1 MQGTFDYII
10 VGGGSGGC
18 AVAGRL
24 SEDPNVS
31 VCLIEAGGEGKN
43 AIIRMPA
50 GIAAVLP
57 TPIFNWAYKPEAQTG
72 LNGRGG
78 YQPRGKTLGG
88 SSAINAMLYVR
99 GHRGDYDEWRD
110 LGNAGWGFD
119 DVLPYFKRSEGNER
133 GSNNLHGADGPLS
146 VADAR
151 SPHAISDAFLDA
163 ARENQI
169 PVNPDF
175 NGESQEG
182 IGYYQV
188 TQKNGERCSAAAA
201 YIHPHMD
208 RSNLTVLTRTRAL
221 KLLITDGQCTGV
233 RVKGPG
239 GERNL
244 TARHETVLA
253 GGAFNSPQ
261 LLMLSGIG
269 PAKHLKENGI
279 DVAHDS
285 PEVGENL
292 QDHVDYIAA
301 YKSKRTD
308 TFGLSLTGTKD
319 IIKGIFDW
327 RNRRTGKL
335 TTTFAE
341 TGGFVKSHREM
352 DRPDL
357 QYHFIVGIVDDHNRK
372 LHLGHGFSCHVCVL
386 RPKSR
391 GHIRLKSADAA
402 AKAEIQMNFLSERE
416 DMDLMLKGVKDMR
429 ALLNAPALAPWR
441 HKELYTDSVTDDA
454 ELEHIIRNRADTV
467 YHPVGTCR
475 MGSDEHAVVDPQL
488 RVNGVR
494 GLRIA
499 DASIMPRIIGGNTNA
514 PTIMIGERCADWLK
528 QARAG

>member
-1 MQGTFDYII
+1 MQTEFDYII

-24 SEDPNVS
+24 AEDPSIS

-43 AIIRMPA
+43 AIIRMPS

-57 TPIFNWAYKPEAQTG
+57 TPILNWAYKPKPSPG
-72 LNGRGG
+72 MNGRGG

-110 LGNAGWGFD
+110 LGNPGWGFD

-133 GSNNLHGADGPLS
+133 GGDALHGARGPLN
-146 VADAR
+146 VAEPR
-151 SPHAISDAFLDA
+151 SPHAISDAFLEA
-163 ARENQI
+163 ARESQI
-169 PVNPDF
+169 PLNNDF

-201 YIHPHMD
+201 YVHPHMD
-208 RSNLTVLTRTRAL
+208 QPNLTVLTRTRAL
-221 KLLITDGQCTGV
+221 KLIIENGRCTGV
-233 RVKGPG
+233 RVRGPG
-239 GERNL
+239 GERTL
-244 TARHETVLA
+244 KAGFETVLA

-279 DVAHDS
+279 EVFVNA

-292 QDHVDYIAA
+292 QDHVDYITA

-319 IIKGIFDW
+319 IVKGIFDW

-341 TGGFVKSHREM
+341 AGGFVKSRHDL

-357 QYHFIVGIVDDHNRK
+357 QYHFVVGIVDDHNRK

-391 GHIRLKSADAA
+391 GHVRLKSPSPT
-402 AKAEIQMNFLSERE
+402 AKAEIQMNFLAERE
-416 DMDLMLKGVKDMR
+416 DMDALLNGFKAMR
-429 ALLNAPALAPWR
+429 DLLNAPALAPWR
-441 HKELYTDSVTDDA
+441 HKELYTEGVTDDG
-454 ELEHIIRNRADTV
+454 ELEHIIRDRADTV

-475 MGSDEHAVVDPQL
+475 MGSDAGAVVDPQL
-488 RVNGVR
+488 RVNGVQ

-528 QARAG
+528 QVRVG